1 MVARYAAPIAY
12 NFLNLIR
19 LGDGAET
26 TFEKVGYQSWE
37 QLNVI
42 PNWILDYLLSKVLF
56 QRMGKMDDA
65 APFFN
70 DHFNKIYPLFM
81 VVYTILIA
89 SGFFDRIIN
98 FFGSWR
104 KLLFKTETED
114 DDGFDTSGLI
124 ILYKGQ

>member
-1 MVARYAAPIAY
+1 
-12 NFLNLIR
+12 
-19 LGDGAET
+19 
-26 TFEKVGYQSWE
+26 
-37 QLNVI
+37 
-42 PNWILDYLLSKVLF
+42 
-56 QRMGKMDDA
+56 MDDA

-98 FFGSWR
+98 FFGSWH
-104 KLLFKTETED
+104 KLLFKTESED

-124 ILYKGQ
+124 ILHKG